1 MSIPK
6 KYALRLLIET
16 VIYALLI
23 TVYVAA
29 ALSPLAGWLKDLFAR
44 HRDVYAFLT
53 IPAMLAQAIALE
65 AVVAA
70 LVGRFRRGRD

>member
-1 MSIPK
+1 MTNPK

-16 VIYALLI
+16 VVYALLI

-29 ALSPLAGWLKDLFAR
+29 VLSPLVGWLKDLFAR
-44 HRDVYAFLT
+44 HRDAYAFLT
-53 IPAMLAQAIALE
+53 IPVMVAQAIALE

-70 LVGRFRRGRD
+70 LVGRVSRRRD

>member
-6 KYALRLLIET
+6 KYVFRLLIEI
-16 VIYALLI
+16 VVYGLLI

-29 ALSPLAGWLKDLFAR
+29 VLSPIVGWLKDLFVR
-44 HRDVYAFLT
+44 HRDLYALLT
-53 IPAMLAQAIALE
+53 IPVMVAQAIALE

-70 LVGRFRRGRD
+70 LLGRVKRGKE

>member
-16 VIYALLI
+16 VIYAFLI

-29 ALSPLAGWLKDLFAR
+29 VLSPLAGWLKDLFAR

-65 AVVAA
+65 AVVGA
-70 LVGRFRRGRD
+70 LVGRFRRGRE

>member
-16 VIYALLI
+16 VIYAFLI

-29 ALSPLAGWLKDLFAR
+29 VLSPLAGWLKDLFAR

-53 IPAMLAQAIALE
+53 IPAMVGQAIVLE
-65 AVVAA
+65 TVAAA
-70 LVGRFRRGRD
+70 LVGRVRRGKE